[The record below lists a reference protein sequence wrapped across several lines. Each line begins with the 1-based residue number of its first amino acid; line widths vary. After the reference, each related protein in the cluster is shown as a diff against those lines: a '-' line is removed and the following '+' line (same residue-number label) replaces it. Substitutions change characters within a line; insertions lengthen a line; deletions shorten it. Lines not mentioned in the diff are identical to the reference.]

1 MDEAERIQAD
11 SNWRATMARPFPS
24 YLRIHRQETAR
35 PYAEKLFFPGLAS
48 ASEALVEAFG
58 CQLEFHAGA
67 AGKGYAVVDFDGRTT
82 GKLLVKPVVN
92 DVDFAPP
99 REVAKIAGAL
109 AEMMSEVQRLQTAL
123 QQREAELAANIPV
136 SAVESQNHI
145 SAKLQAVLQGA
156 IDNVHGSAAAVYML
170 DDATSELK
178 LRAALNLPPDRF
190 LEPARPLAAAIADLE
205 ALAGNAVV
213 LEDTAM
219 LPHWRCPENYPS
231 ACCIPISTS
240 TNPIGTLWIFSEE
253 YRDFSSAET
262 QTLEII
268 AGRIASELE
277 LDVLL
282 HDKTDARQLTQQL
295 HAIAAQQ
302 DHQLPHIK
310 PLLEGWDLA
319 GWTEQAEQAGG
330 DFHDWAMLDD
340 GALAITVG
348 DVDGR
353 QLEAAMTAGQLATA
367 VKSHGRYAADARTL
381 VNRVNHTFWS
391 TSAGDR
397 FASLSYGV
405 IHPDTGLIELANA
418 GETCGL
424 LITPDGWEELWE
436 MSFLLGARTDV
447 DPRFVERMLKPGSAI
462 TMMSSGVREYL
473 FDEAGPAGIAQFAE
487 KLREHIELPADR
499 ILSAGRE
506 LLAKLD
512 RPTACDRTIF
522 VVKRRPDR

>member
-1 MDEAERIQAD
+1 
-11 SNWRATMARPFPS
+11 MARPFPS
-24 YLRIHRQETAR
+24 YLRIHRHDSAQPVADK
-35 PYAEKLFFPGLAS
+35 PHFPGLAS

-58 CQLEFHAGA
+58 CQLEFQEGA
-67 AGKGYAVVDFDGRTT
+67 AGKGYAVVDMDGKST
-82 GKLLVKPVVN
+82 GRLLVKPVLN
-92 DVDFAPP
+92 DPDFAPP
-99 REVAKIAGAL
+99 REVAKLAGAL
-109 AEMMSEVQRLQTAL
+109 AEMMSEVKRLQSAL
-123 QQREAELAANIPV
+123 ERREAELATNIPV
-136 SAVESQNHI
+136 SVVESKNHI
-145 SAKLQAVLQGA
+145 ATKLQAILRGA
-156 IDNVHGSAAAVYML
+156 IENVHASAAAIYML
-170 DDATSELK
+170 DDSTSQLK

-190 LEPARPLAAAIADLE
+190 LEPARPLAAAVADLE
-205 ALAGNAVV
+205 ALSGSAVV
-213 LEDTAM
+213 LEDTAL
-219 LPHWRCPENYPS
+219 LPHWRCPENFPS
-231 ACCIPISTS
+231 ACCIPISTAS
-240 TNPIGTLWIFSEE
+240 NPIGTLWVFSEE
-253 YRDFSSAET
+253 YRDFSEAET

-277 LDVLL
+277 LDVVLQ
-282 HDKTDARQLTQQL
+282 DKTESRQLTQQL
-295 HAIAAQQ
+295 HAVAAQQ

-330 DFHDWAMLDD
+330 DFHDWSMLDD

-353 QLEAAMTAGQLATA
+353 QLEAAMMAGQLATA
-367 VKSHGRYAADARTL
+367 VKAHSRYAADARTL

-405 IHPDTGLIELANA
+405 IHPDTGLIEIANS

-447 DPRFVERMLKPGSAI
+447 DPRYVERLLKPGSAI

-473 FDEAGPAGIAQFAE
+473 FDEAGPEGIAQFAE
-487 KLREHIELPADR
+487 RLREHLELPADR
-499 ILSAGRE
+499 ILTAGRE

>member
-1 MDEAERIQAD
+1 
-11 SNWRATMARPFPS
+11 MARPIPS
-24 YLRIHRQETAR
+24 YLRIHRHETAR
-35 PYAEKLFFPGLAS
+35 PSSGAKALFPGLSSAS
-48 ASEALVEAFG
+48 AALVEAFG
-58 CQLEFHAGA
+58 CHLEYRDGSAGD
-67 AGKGYAVVDFDGRTT
+67 GYAVVDLDGKTT
-82 GKLLVKPVVN
+82 GRLLVKPVLN
-92 DVDFAPP
+92 DSDFAPP
-99 REVAKIAGAL
+99 REVAQIAGAM
-109 AEMMSEVQRLQTAL
+109 AEMMSEVQRLRTGMI
-123 QQREAELAANIPV
+123 RVEAELAANIPV
-136 SAVESQNHI
+136 SAVQSKNHI
-145 SAKLQAVLQGA
+145 ADKLQAVMRGA
-156 IDNVHGSAAAVYML
+156 LENVHASAAAIYML
-170 DDATSELK
+170 DDSTSELK
-178 LRAALNLPPDRF
+178 LRAALNLPPERF

-213 LEDTAM
+213 LEDTAL

-231 ACCIPISTS
+231 ACCIPVSTS

-253 YRDFSSAET
+253 YRDFTTAET

-282 HDKTDARQLTQQL
+282 KDKTDSHDLTNQLA
-295 HAIAAQQ
+295 AIAAQQ
-302 DHQLPHIK
+302 DHQLPHVK

-330 DFHDWAMLDD
+330 DFHDWSMLDD

-348 DVDGR
+348 DSDGR
-353 QLEAAMTAGQLATA
+353 QMEAAMMAGQLASA
-367 VKSHGRYAADARTL
+367 VKSHGRYAPDARTL

-397 FASLSYGV
+397 FASLAYGV
-405 IHPDTGLIELANA
+405 IHPDTGLIEIANA

-447 DPRFVERMLKPGSAI
+447 DPRFLERRLKPGSAI

-487 KLREHIELPADR
+487 KLREHLELPADR
-499 ILSAGRE
+499 ILTAGRE
-506 LLAKLD
+506 LLAKLH